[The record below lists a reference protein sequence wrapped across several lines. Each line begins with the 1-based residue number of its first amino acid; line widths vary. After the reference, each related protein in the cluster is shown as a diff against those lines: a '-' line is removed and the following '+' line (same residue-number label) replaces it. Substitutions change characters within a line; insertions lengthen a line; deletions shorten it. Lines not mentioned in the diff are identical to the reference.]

1 MSESD
6 SYNISDR
13 LRSRSDR
20 HGGTG
25 DSNMGNTASKAEARL
40 SPASNMANDGTW
52 TQPLYK
58 YLVCVSS
65 GFVFGFAMEKGRGNL
80 GVDTDSVSVSVGLHF
95 LFLFLPV
102 TASLNV

>member
-1 MSESD
+1 MTESD

-13 LRSRSDR
+13 LRSRSGR

-25 DSNMGNTASKAEARL
+25 DSNMGNTESKAEAR
-40 SPASNMANDGTW
+40 SSSASNVADDAW

-58 YLVCVSS
+58 YLVCASS

-80 GVDTDSVSVSVGLHF
+80 GVDNLTLTVGL
-95 LFLFLPV
+95 
-102 TASLNV
+102 SYY